1 MANVIVLVLIV
12 AVIAAISI
20 QNATPVVL
28 AFLFWK
34 IDTSLSVVIFV
45 SMLAGVLL
53 AAVAALSGNL
63 KKFLNR
69 KQAKP

>member
-1 MANVIVLVLIV
+1 MANIIVLVLIV
-12 AVIAAISI
+12 AVVAVISV
-20 QNATPVVL
+20 QNATPVAL

-53 AAVAALSGNL
+53 AAVAALSGSL